1 MSVDVSVD
9 MPTEGA
15 YCTYD
20 LAQRVQ
26 CFILKI
32 ANDYICF
39 WKGHLTVNFGARVGD
54 LNASLDQRQGDSNKP
69 ILTSLNARRI
79 GVC

>member
-9 MPTEGA
+9 MPTEGT

-54 LNASLDQRQGDSNKP
+54 LNASLDQANFDKFKCPEDWSMLKF
-69 ILTSLNARRI
+69 
-79 GVC
+79 